1 MSPRG
6 RPEGEDRSAVR
17 EGSPMSAAWPFEDD
31 DCPTL
36 EDRAEARAAT
46 ARVLARA
53 EPAPLARNMSVMPRT
68 TLSFAALAP
77 AVGATGDA
85 VADGTSLA
93 FVCRL
98 DARALLPK
106 ALRERDPEK
115 IASKDPDRVHD
126 RIRVALVYAQAEST
140 KYRRAKAGALAQACA
155 TPVEEVADLLR
166 ELLVAHPLAENWL
179 PRVGLF
185 LPPGDGERTAV
196 RSLTRTLAILA
207 RRRGTLFLRD
217 ADPIV
222 WSAVDGEVLDL
233 WTPVVPGRA
242 A

>member
-1 MSPRG
+1 
-6 RPEGEDRSAVR
+6 
-17 EGSPMSAAWPFEDD
+17 MSAASVSRHAVGAAFG
-31 DCPTL
+31 C
-36 EDRAEARAAT
+36 RAT
-46 ARVLARA
+46 ARSAASRTHCSS

-68 TLSFAALAP
+68 TLSFTALAP

-85 VADGTSLA
+85 VADGTGLT

-115 IASKDPDRVHD
+115 IASNDPSLVHD

-140 KYRRAKAGALAQACA
+140 KHRRAKAGALAQACA
-155 TPVEEVADLLR
+155 TPVEAVADLLR
-166 ELLVAHPLAENWL
+166 ELLAAHPLVEDWL

-185 LPPGDGERTAV
+185 LPPSEGERTAV

-207 RRRGTLFLRD
+207 RRRGKLFLRD